1 MADRRAPGAAALAR
15 LTAHMNPQVFFG
27 AGGAVAIFCLFGGVF
42 TETAQP
48 LFQSLQDWISSQLGW
63 YYLLLVSGILVFA
76 VWLAFSRVGRIRLG
90 GPDAKPEFSRF
101 SWLAMLFTGG
111 MGIGLVFWSVAEPLT
126 HYAAPLE
133 SAPETEAALR
143 EAMRLT
149 FFHWGLH
156 AWGLYTVLALAVAYF
171 HFNRNLPLAPR
182 SVFLPLLGKRI
193 NGPLG
198 DLIDGLAV
206 VGTLL
211 GVATS
216 LGLGAQQINAG
227 LTLLAPIQSGVTVQ
241 VMLIAGITALATI
254 SVVLGVQ
261 AGIRR
266 LSRFNA
272 VLAVSVFAFVLIVG
286 PTVFVME
293 VFVSSLGSYLQT
305 LPAQSLYMDL
315 GSASPWQADWTLFYW
330 GWWISWSP
338 FVAIFVARISRG
350 RTVRD
355 FILSVLIVPS
365 LVTFLWLSVFG
376 GTALSLSEAGAG
388 NLADQATETPAI
400 ALHALLGNLPLAGL
414 MQGLAT
420 LLIVVFFVTSSD
432 SGSLVNDMIA
442 SGGDPDPPRW
452 QRVFWATAEGVA
464 AMTLLVVGGLQAMRN
479 ASIALGLPMSLLL
492 IGAAVSLQTALGR
505 DTQVRPRPRAAAR
518 RR

>member
-1 MADRRAPGAAALAR
+1 MTDHGDLGRGRLGR
-15 LTAHMNPQVFFG
+15 LTAHMNPPVFLG
-27 AGGAVAIFCLFGGVF
+27 AGGVVLAFCLFGGLF
-42 TETAQP
+42 TETARP
-48 LFQSLQDWISSQLGW
+48 LFQSLQNGISRQLGW

-76 VWLAFSRVGRIRLG
+76 IWLAFSRVGRIRLG

-126 HYAAPLE
+126 HYANPPD
-133 SAPETEAALR
+133 SAPQTEAALR
-143 EAMRLT
+143 EAMRIT

-156 AWGLYTVLALAVAYF
+156 AWGLYTILALAVAYF

-198 DLIDGLAV
+198 DLVDGLAV

-227 LTLLAPIQSGVTVQ
+227 LTRLAPLESGVTTQ
-241 VMLIAGITALATI
+241 VILIAGITVLATV

-272 VLAVSVFAFVLIVG
+272 VLAVAVFAFVLLAG
-286 PTVFVME
+286 PTVFVMD
-293 VFVSSLGSYLQT
+293 VFVTSLGAYLQT
-305 LPAQSLYMDL
+305 LPSQSLYMDL
-315 GSASPWQADWTLFYW
+315 GADSTWQADWTLFYW

-376 GTALSLSEAGAG
+376 GTALSLSQAGAG
-388 NLADQATETPAI
+388 DLAAQATETPAI
-400 ALHALLGNLPLAGL
+400 ALHALLDHLPASGV

-452 QRVFWATAEGVA
+452 QRVFWATAEGAV

-492 IGAAVSLQTALGR
+492 IGAAISLQTALGR
-505 DTQVRPRPRAAAR
+505 DTQVRQRPRAAAR